1 MGRYSLV
8 EEGLIY
14 AGGEFDNTRY
24 GNFELDSD
32 GIIPIYSK
40 LGMEDNLTNKI
51 IKLIKQIY
59 GDDTYKENIDF
70 IAESLGKRQNETSEE
85 TLNRYL
91 NNDFYN
97 DHIKTY
103 KKRPIYWMFS
113 SGKDN
118 GFKVLVYLHRYS
130 ENTLAMINS
139 NYLLPETTRLRNELN
154 DIDISIKT
162 ADNVTQRRLEREKD
176 LINKQYHE
184 AVEYGYVLDHM
195 ANRYIKLDLDDG
207 VKVNYMKFQGIEVV
221 SDSGTKIKKDLLVPF
236 KL

>member
-70 IAESLGKRQNETSEE
+70 IAESLGKRQNETNEE

-97 DHIKTY
+97 EHIKIY
-103 KKRPIYWMFS
+103 QKRPIYWMFS

-139 NYLLPETTRLRNELN
+139 
-154 DIDISIKT
+154 
-162 ADNVTQRRLEREKD
+162 KD
-176 LINKQYHE
+176 RKS
-184 AVEYGYVLDHM
+184 
-195 ANRYIKLDLDDG
+195 
-207 VKVNYMKFQGIEVV
+207 VV
-221 SDSGTKIKKDLLVPF
+221 
-236 KL
+236 